1 MIVHSS
7 CGPKPPF
14 SSDEFTAC
22 RSVTKPSGSSGECL
36 ATSHVKLYRSVDTCT
51 GGVSLLML
59 SKSWTSF
66 SISAKALP
74 SAARKHTDPVPVG
87 RKSVPASS
95 VSAAPG
101 SAKSSSR
108 LACAGLV
115 RPSSASK
122 NPTRHLPSIGVSPIP
137 LALLAELPG
146 DLVQLCQPLLQGG
159 VGREDRRQALA
170 RPDGRREVERV
181 QRLSLAQILCRN
193 AAHIARHLDQGAGQ
207 RCRSP
212 GQQRARPVSRQLPV
226 PRQQPDQ
233 QEADRVHDDAEQHDR
248 DDQQL

>member
-7 CGPKPPF
+7 CRPKPPF

-115 RPSSASK
+115 RPSSTSR
-122 NPTRHLPSIGVSPIP
+122 NPTRHLPRLGASPIQ
-137 LALLAELPG
+137 LALLAELLG
-146 DLVQLCQPLLQGG
+146 DLVQLRQALLQRRVRG
-159 VGREDRRQALA
+159 EDRRQALA
-170 RPDGRREVERV
+170 RADGWREVERV
-181 QRLSLAQILCRN
+181 QRLSLAQVLHRDL
-193 AAHIARHLDQGAGQ
+193 RHVAGDLNQGARQ
-207 RCRSP
+207 RGRAAGEQRTRS
-212 GQQRARPVSRQLPV
+212 VS
-226 PRQQPDQ
+226 
-233 QEADRVHDDAEQHDR
+233 
-248 DDQQL
+248 